1 MALFFLVLL
10 ASLAKTALA
19 VNCDNDFLDFDHTKI
34 QSSGQ
39 STWISETWPNK
50 VPIKSLR
57 LFTTNNFYQAS
68 IPYAISGSF
77 GSSDRNVI
85 EAAFREVASTSCV
98 GFGNRISPACIK
110 LNMFFQVREPFVAVE
125 LHLREERR
133 VRLLGLRRTRR
144 GEEGHQ
150 PGVGMRRNLAL
161 FLSTKQFLAS

>member
-10 ASLAKTALA
+10 VSLAKTAFA
-19 VNCDNDFLDFDHTKI
+19 VNCDNDFMDFDHTKI

-50 VPIKSLR
+50 VPTEGLKF
-57 LFTTNNFYQAS
+57 FTTNNFYQAS

-98 GFGNRISPACIK
+98 GFGNRISPARIK
-110 LNMFFQVREPFVAVE
+110 LNMFFSRFVSRSWQSSYIYVKNDESGCWAYVGYGAG
-125 LHLREERR
+125 RR
-133 VRLLGLRRTRR
+133 DI
-144 GEEGHQ
+144 
-150 PGVGMRRNLAL
+150 NLA
-161 FLSTKQFLAS
+161 SGCVVI